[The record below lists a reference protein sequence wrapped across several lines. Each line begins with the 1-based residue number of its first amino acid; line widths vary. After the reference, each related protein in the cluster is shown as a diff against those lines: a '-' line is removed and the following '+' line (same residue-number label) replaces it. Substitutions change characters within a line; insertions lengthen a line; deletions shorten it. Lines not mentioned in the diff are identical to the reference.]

1 MKRNINNSAYLGDL
15 LVTGYSIFSRNR
27 MFGNM
32 IGKGYTVKSAMM
44 EMSMVAEGYYAVKCI
59 NIINKDLQVDI
70 PINRAVYNIL
80 YENISPMIEMKILA
94 DTLS

>member
-1 MKRNINNSAYLGDL
+1 
-15 LVTGYSIFSRNR
+15 
-27 MFGNM
+27 
-32 IGKGYTVKSAMM
+32 
-44 EMSMVAEGYYAVKCI
+44 MVAEGYYAVKCI